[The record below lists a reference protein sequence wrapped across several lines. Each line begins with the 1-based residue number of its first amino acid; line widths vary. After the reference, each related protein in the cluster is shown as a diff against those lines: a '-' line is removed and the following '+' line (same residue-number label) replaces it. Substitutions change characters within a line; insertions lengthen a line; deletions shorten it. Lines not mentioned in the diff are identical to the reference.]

1 MTIESAVISALS
13 LDNSGLVIGGLTIL
27 ERHILGLYYKGVRKI
42 TVVLPNV
49 KDKIPIMKRK
59 LDDLNLVF
67 TDTLEDFSDC
77 FYIKSETVFHKT
89 LLDELE
95 VAAGAGEGKN
105 ILVTGKAMHGSLWL
119 TQSEG
124 FSVDGYI
131 DLWTGLAFLNAD
143 TVQSMFKQGTS
154 DPDFDIRFFED
165 NYSSPDFL
173 TVSGNNR
180 FFRRI
185 SGKSDVKAAESL
197 LFHSLRKPQDG
208 LIARYINR
216 TLSLPASRL
225 LSKTSLTPNQLSIIN
240 AVFAVFAGF
249 FLVFGHSLLGL
260 SFYLA
265 GLLGGLFMQMCSIYD
280 GCDGEIAR
288 VKFQYSHIGDWLDT
302 IIDDI
307 TNCIFFASVAAWA
320 WFYTGQERFIY
331 MGIAA
336 FIGQWLANYS
346 MYYYLIKIAKTGNN
360 QDYNVS
366 GSSDSNL
373 SRFLD
378 KIKYLTKRDF
388 HLFIFFIIS
397 LFGRLDIAAYFIS
410 AFAVSAGLIL
420 ISQHIMLLIKG
431 PQKAKA

>member
-1 MTIESAVISALS
+1 MTIESAVISAIS
-13 LDNSGLVIGGLTIL
+13 LEDPEIFVGGLTIL
-27 ERHILGLYYKGVRKI
+27 ERHILGLYYKGVKKI
-42 TVVLPNV
+42 TVILPAGV
-49 KDKIPIMKRK
+49 EKTPIFRRK
-59 LDDLNLVF
+59 FDDLSLLFTNKPVAF
-67 TDTLEDFSDC
+67 TDSY
-77 FYIKSETVFHKT
+77 YIKSNTVFHKA
-89 LLDELE
+89 LFDELE
-95 VAAGAGEGKN
+95 RAADAGEGKN

-124 FSVDGYI
+124 FSIDGYI
-131 DLWTGLAFLNAD
+131 DLWTGLAFLNAE
-143 TVQSMFKQGTS
+143 TLKSMFEMGTS
-154 DPDFDIRFFED
+154 DSDFDIHFFED

-173 TVSGNNR
+173 TVSGNNQ
-180 FFRRI
+180 FFHRI
-185 SGKSDVKAAESL
+185 SGKADAKSAESL

-208 LIARYINR
+208 LVARIFNR
-216 TLSLPASRL
+216 TLSLPVSKI
-225 LSKTSLTPNQLSIIN
+225 LSKTSLTPNQLSVIN
-240 AVFAVFAGF
+240 AFFAVIAGF
-249 FLVFGHSLLGL
+249 FLVFGHSMLGL
-260 SFYLA
+260 SFYVS

-288 VKFQYSHIGDWLDT
+288 VKFQYSHLGDWLDT

-320 WFYTGQERFIY
+320 WFSTGQERFIY

-360 QDYNVS
+360 QDYKVTN
-366 GSSDSNL
+366 SSEGPVAV
-373 SRFLD
+373 FFE

-388 HLFIFFIIS
+388 HLFAFFV
-397 LFGRLDIAAYFIS
+397 LGVFGRLDIGAYFIC

-431 PQKAKA
+431 SREIKV